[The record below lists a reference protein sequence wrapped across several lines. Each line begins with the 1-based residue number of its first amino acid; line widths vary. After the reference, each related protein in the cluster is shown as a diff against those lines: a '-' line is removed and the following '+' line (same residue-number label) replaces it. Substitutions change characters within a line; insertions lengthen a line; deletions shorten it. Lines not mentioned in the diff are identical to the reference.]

1 VSLRKYDSPSL
12 HSYFLIAS
20 EDFFHTPITPLVDL
34 ETQPESS
41 PSLSI
46 QDLDDAT
53 LVAQCQAELPD
64 DLTAY
69 REIVR
74 RYEGLIYNTC
84 RRVIGTPEDAEEITQ
99 DALLQIFHK
108 IHQFQGRSSFKT
120 WLYKIV
126 HNYCR
131 NRISKIVR
139 KREGQ
144 NAFEEHAGH
153 DEENLEVRERKEAVS
168 EAVEEALGKLKKP
181 EREIIV
187 LKFMS
192 GLTLQETADVL
203 GVKLS
208 AAKMRLYRA
217 LESFKEAYSRIE
229 NAPIIP
235 LFHNKDD

>member
-1 VSLRKYDSPSL
+1 M
-12 HSYFLIAS
+12 A
-20 EDFFHTPITPLVDL
+20 DL
-34 ETQPESS
+34 KSQPETS
-41 PSLSI
+41 PELSI
-46 QDLDDAT
+46 QDLDDAA
-53 LVAQCQAELPD
+53 LVAQCQAELPN

-84 RRVIGTPEDAEEITQ
+84 RRVIGTPEDAEEVTQ

-131 NRISKIVR
+131 NRISKIIR

-144 NAFEEHAGH
+144 NTFEEQAGN
-153 DEENLEVRERKEAVS
+153 DEENLDVRERQEAVS

-217 LESFKEAYSRIE
+217 LESFKEAYSRVE
-229 NAPIIP
+229 NAPVTP
-235 LFHNKDD
+235 FFPQQK

>member
-1 VSLRKYDSPSL
+1 M
-12 HSYFLIAS
+12 
-20 EDFFHTPITPLVDL
+20 EN
-34 ETQPESS
+34 
-41 PSLSI
+41 LS
-46 QDLDDAT
+46 DWDDAA
-53 LVAQCQAELPD
+53 LVARCQAELPN

-69 REIVR
+69 RVLVA
-74 RYEGLIYNTC
+74 RYEGLIFNTC
-84 RRVIGTPEDAEEITQ
+84 RRIIGTPEDAEEVTQ
-99 DALLQIFHK
+99 DTLLQIFHK

-131 NRISKIVR
+131 NRISKLAR

-144 NAFEEHAGH
+144 NSYEEHAAN
-153 DEENLEVRERKEAVS
+153 DEVDQEADNRRAALAQ
-168 EAVEEALGKLKKP
+168 AVEEALSKLKKP
-181 EREIIV
+181 EREVIV

-217 LESFKEAYSRIE
+217 LESFKEAYSRID
-229 NAPIIP
+229 NAPLVP
-235 LFHNKDD
+235 NFTLTDD

>member
-1 VSLRKYDSPSL
+1 M
-12 HSYFLIAS
+12 A
-20 EDFFHTPITPLVDL
+20 DL
-34 ETQPESS
+34 KSQPETS
-41 PSLSI
+41 PELSI
-46 QDLDDAT
+46 QDLDDAA
-53 LVAQCQAELPD
+53 LVAQCQAELPN

-84 RRVIGTPEDAEEITQ
+84 RRVIGTPEDAEEVTQ

-131 NRISKIVR
+131 NRISKIIR

-144 NAFEEHAGH
+144 NTFEEQAGN
-153 DEENLEVRERKEAVS
+153 DEENLDVRERQEAVS

-217 LESFKEAYSRIE
+217 LESFKEAYSRVE
-229 NAPIIP
+229 NAPVTP
-235 LFHNKDD
+235 FFPNKND

>member
-1 VSLRKYDSPSL
+1 V
-12 HSYFLIAS
+12 A
-20 EDFFHTPITPLVDL
+20 DL
-34 ETQPESS
+34 KSQPETSLE
-41 PSLSI
+41 LSI
-46 QDLDDAT
+46 QDLDDAA
-53 LVAQCQAELPD
+53 LVAQCQAELPN

-84 RRVIGTPEDAEEITQ
+84 RRVIGTPEDAEEVTQ

-131 NRISKIVR
+131 NRISKIIR

-144 NAFEEHAGH
+144 NTFEEQAGN
-153 DEENLEVRERKEAVS
+153 DEEDLDVRERQEAVS

-217 LESFKEAYSRIE
+217 LESFKEAYSRVE
-229 NAPIIP
+229 NAPVTP
-235 LFHNKDD
+235 FFPQQK

>member
-1 VSLRKYDSPSL
+1 MVKLK
-12 HSYFLIAS
+12 IAPEFAPDAPDLS
-20 EDFFHTPITPLVDL
+20 E
-34 ETQPESS
+34 
-41 PSLSI
+41 
-46 QDLDDAT
+46 LDDAA

-69 REIVR
+69 RELVK
-74 RYEGLIYNTC
+74 RYEGLIFNTC
-84 RRVIGTPEDAEEITQ
+84 RRVIGSQEDAEEVAQ
-99 DALLQIFHK
+99 DTLLQIFHK

-131 NRISKIVR
+131 NRISKLAR

-144 NAFEEHAGH
+144 NSYEEHAAN
-153 DEENLEVRERKEAVS
+153 EEDDREANNRRAALS
-168 EAVEEALGKLKKP
+168 QAVEEALAKLKKS
-181 EREIIV
+181 EREVIV

-217 LESFKEAYSRIE
+217 LESFKEAYARID
-229 NAPIIP
+229 NAPP
-235 LFHNKDD
+235 VPNFNNTDD